1 MSQLHFELRPS
12 VLKLGLVVGL
22 FIILS
27 MVFSQYLA
35 GVVMGLAMLSV
46 LIVLY
51 FLREK
56 NPLHKLAQLDG
67 KIWVL
72 EFKDESK
79 KHLTLTEVKGFGPCV
94 FMNFLD
100 TETNKI
106 HKVCISKDQLDLANW
121 QQLQSLVNLF

>member
-12 VLKLGLVVGL
+12 VLKLGLAVGL

-46 LIVLY
+46 LIILY

-56 NPLHKLAQLDG
+56 NPLHKLAQLDA

-79 KHLTLTEVKGFGPCV
+79 QHLTLTQVKGFGPCV
-94 FMNFLD
+94 FLNFVD
-100 TETNKI
+100 TETDKI
-106 HKVCISKDQLDLANW
+106 HKICITKDQLDLPQW
-121 QQLQSLVNLF
+121 QQLQGLVHLF